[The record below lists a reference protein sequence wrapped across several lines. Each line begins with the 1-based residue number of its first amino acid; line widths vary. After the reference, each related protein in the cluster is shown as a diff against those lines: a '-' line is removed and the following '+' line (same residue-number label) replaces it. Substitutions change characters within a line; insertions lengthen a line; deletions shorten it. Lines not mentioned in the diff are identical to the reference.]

1 MTPTVVLRVSAR
13 ADRVEHMSSGTTY
26 QLVASAPA
34 PIPPPQLDED
44 QLRVV
49 RHPGG
54 PLLVLA
60 GPGTGKTTTLVE
72 AIVDRIH
79 RGADPGSVLA
89 LTFSRKAAEQLRDRV
104 TGRLGETTSGAL
116 SSTFHSFAYGLVRA
130 YSPRDLYLEPLQL
143 LSAAEQDVLI
153 RGLLTGEAESVRW
166 PHSLAAA
173 VGTRG
178 FAHEVAAVLSRTT
191 ERGLGSMR
199 LRELGIKHDR
209 PELVAAA
216 AFIEQYDAVLT
227 NENRLDY
234 ASLIGEAVRMLQ
246 DPDHPARSDLRAR
259 FAHVFVDEYQDTDPS
274 QVALLKA
281 IAGDGRN
288 LVVVGDPHQ
297 SIYAF
302 RGADVRGI
310 LEFPSMFPTAAGTPA
325 PVEVLRTTRRFG
337 PRILTATQ
345 RVAARIGLHGSI
357 DSERLR
363 AFLDPGYDEQVDPG
377 RVQVLTFDTARAETE
392 GIADLLRR
400 AHLEDGVGWSQMAV
414 LVRSGRNSIPGLR
427 RALMTAGVP
436 IEVAADETP
445 LVREPALLPLL
456 DALRAAADPD
466 WLDPDRAHA
475 LLISQLVGLDA
486 TDVRALG
493 RELRIRE
500 RAADQVSGVAARSS
514 GELLLEAVRDAS
526 ALHGVRAPAARRA
539 RTLPRLLDRART
551 MLDGG
556 RTAEEVLWE
565 LWSGTPWPKR
575 LRAAVDRGGAAA
587 RLAHRDLDAVVALF
601 EAAARAEDQRGHTSV
616 LAFLDTLQAQQIPAD
631 TLAERGVRGEAVRLL
646 TAHRSK
652 GLEWPLV
659 VVAHVQEESWPD
671 LRLRTTLLGADELGS
686 DGLQRRATT
695 RELLAEERRLFYV
708 ACTRAGRRMI
718 VSAVRS
724 PDDDGEQ
731 PSRFLGELGVDVCHH
746 QGRPSRPMSLDG
758 VVAELRRTL
767 ADPAAPEPLRQA
779 AARRLAALRAERL
792 GDRALVPAAD
802 PASWWGTRP
811 PSVSET
817 PVRPADEPLR
827 LSASALTALQECPT
841 RWFFESEAGGQR
853 AGTQSTGFGN
863 VVHALA
869 DRIGRGELSAD
880 PEALDELM
888 AYVDQV
894 WAEIPFRTPWSAAQ
908 ERVEA
913 RNALA
918 RLLAHLARDDA
929 RVLLATEHELSAT
942 VSLPDGERITL
953 RGKADRLELDEQGRV
968 VVIDLKTTKY
978 PPRDIELGE
987 NPQLGMYQLAV
998 EAGAVDDLLDG
1009 PGVPGGAELWQLRR
1023 ALRTGLKVQPQ
1034 QPLAVGGERPVE
1046 EQLAS
1051 AAAQIRAELFWT
1063 RPQRDVCLRCDFKTM
1078 CPAQSSGTVLS

>member
-1 MTPTVVLRVSAR
+1 
-13 ADRVEHMSSGTTY
+13 MSSGTTY
-26 QLVASAPA
+26 QLVTGAPA
-34 PIPPPQLDED
+34 PIPPQLDED

-72 AIVDRIH
+72 AIVERIQE

-104 TGRLGETTSGAL
+104 TARLGQTTTGAL

-130 YSPRDLYLEPLQL
+130 YSPRDLYLEPLQI

-153 RGLLTGEAESVRW
+153 RRLLTGESESVRW

-178 FAHEVAAVLSRTT
+178 FAHEVAAVLSRST
-191 ERGLGSMR
+191 ERGLGSVR
-199 LRELGIKHDR
+199 LRELGIEHDR
-209 PELVAAA
+209 PELTAAA

-246 DPDHPARSDLRAR
+246 DPDHPALSDLRAR

-357 DSERLR
+357 DADRLR
-363 AFLDPGYDEQVDPG
+363 AFLDPAYDERVDPG
-377 RVQVLTFDTARAETE
+377 RVQVLTFDTARGETE

-427 RALMTAGVP
+427 RALMAAGVP

-475 LLISQLVGLDA
+475 LLISPLVGLDA

-500 RAADQVSGVAARSS
+500 RAADRVSGVAARSS
-514 GELLLEAVRDAS
+514 GVLLLEAVQDAS
-526 ALHGVRAPAARRA
+526 ALDGVCAPAARRA

-551 MLDGG
+551 MLDAG

-565 LWSGTPWPKR
+565 LWSGTPWPQR

-587 RLAHRDLDAVVALF
+587 RMAHRDLDAVVALF

-671 LRLRTTLLGADELGS
+671 LRLRATLLGADELGG

-708 ACTRAGRRMI
+708 ACTRAGRRLL
-718 VSAVRS
+718 VSGVRS

-731 PSRFLGELGVDVCHH
+731 PSRFLGELGVDICHQ
-746 QGRPSRPMSLDG
+746 QGRPPRPMSLDG

-767 ADPAAPEPLRQA
+767 ADTEVREPLRQA
-779 AARRLAALRAERL
+779 AARRLAVLSAERL
-792 GDRALVPAAD
+792 DDRALVPAAD
-802 PASWWGTRP
+802 PATWWGTRSI
-811 PSVSET
+811 SVSGT
-817 PVRPADEPLR
+817 PVRPAEEPLR
-827 LSASALTALQECPT
+827 ITASALTALQECPT
-841 RWFFESEAGGQR
+841 RWFLESEAGGRR
-853 AGTQSTGFGN
+853 AGTQSAGFGN
-863 VVHALA
+863 VVHTLA

-888 AYVDQV
+888 AYLDRI

-908 ERVEA
+908 ERAEA

-918 RLLAHLARDDA
+918 RLLAHLSRHDA

-942 VSLPDGERITL
+942 ASLPDGERITL

-968 VVIDLKTTKY
+968 VVVDLKTTKY
-978 PPRDIELGE
+978 PPKDSELGV
-987 NPQLGMYQLAV
+987 NPQLGIYQLAV
-998 EAGAVDDLLDG
+998 EAGAADDLLDG

-1023 ALRTGLKVQPQ
+1023 ELRAGLKVQPQ
-1034 QPLAVGGERPVE
+1034 QPLVVGGARPVE

-1051 AAAQIRAELFWT
+1051 AAAQIRAEVFWT
-1063 RPQRDVCLRCDFKTM
+1063 RPQREVCQRCDFETM
-1078 CPAQSSGTVLS
+1078 CPAKSSGTVMS